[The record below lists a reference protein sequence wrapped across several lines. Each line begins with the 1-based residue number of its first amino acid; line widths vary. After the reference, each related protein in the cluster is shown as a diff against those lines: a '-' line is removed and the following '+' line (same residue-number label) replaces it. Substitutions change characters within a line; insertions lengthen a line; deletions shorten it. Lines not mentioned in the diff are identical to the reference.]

1 MAVRLCKQ
9 GSCLVSA
16 ALKKYSQ
23 HLKVLILLCRNIL
36 KQQCDMNQLYQVF
49 TPYKN
54 FLLLFYKKNR
64 KQYIYIYL
72 YNGFP
77 NPSLYQR
84 TILTRS
90 VGDDG
95 VILHGKLVNIPE
107 TDCIRVT
114 GTGKETEKRVR
125 SKARKEMLC
134 CFMI

>member
-1 MAVRLCKQ
+1 
-9 GSCLVSA
+9 
-16 ALKKYSQ
+16 
-23 HLKVLILLCRNIL
+23 
-36 KQQCDMNQLYQVF
+36 MNQLYQVI

-54 FLLLFYKKNR
+54 FSLLFYKKKIENS
-64 KQYIYIYL
+64 IYIYL

-114 GTGKETEKRVR
+114 GTGK
-125 SKARKEMLC
+125 
-134 CFMI
+134 

>member
-1 MAVRLCKQ
+1 MYLLAFFYEPYPFCILFLRKIE
-9 GSCLVSA
+9 G
-16 ALKKYSQ
+16 KK
-23 HLKVLILLCRNIL
+23 
-36 KQQCDMNQLYQVF
+36 
-49 TPYKN
+49 
-54 FLLLFYKKNR
+54 
-64 KQYIYIYL
+64 YIYL

-114 GTGKETEKRVR
+114 GTAKEPEERKIKSW
-125 SKARKEMLC
+125 SKKCYLVYEVDYCHTLLTPDLKT
-134 CFMI
+134 F

>member
-1 MAVRLCKQ
+1 MGRR
-9 GSCLVSA
+9 
-16 ALKKYSQ
+16 
-23 HLKVLILLCRNIL
+23 II
-36 KQQCDMNQLYQVF
+36 
-49 TPYKN
+49 
-54 FLLLFYKKNR
+54 FLLLFTKKIENSTYK
-64 KQYIYIYL
+64 YIYL

-125 SKARKEMLC
+125 SKARKEMLS
-134 CFMI
+134 CFMILGWPMWCHMKEVVENLGLDQVKVEKWFIMTISRWQFLFKNHN

>member
-1 MAVRLCKQ
+1 MQSKCTLSFK
-9 GSCLVSA
+9 SCFFFI
-16 ALKKYSQ
+16 K
-23 HLKVLILLCRNIL
+23 RN
-36 KQQCDMNQLYQVF
+36 
-49 TPYKN
+49 
-54 FLLLFYKKNR
+54 R
-64 KQYIYIYL
+64 EYIYL

-134 CFMI
+134 YFILSG

>member
-1 MAVRLCKQ
+1 MKQ
-9 GSCLVSA
+9 NTAHTFFCG
-16 ALKKYSQ
+16 
-23 HLKVLILLCRNIL
+23 
-36 KQQCDMNQLYQVF
+36 
-49 TPYKN
+49 
-54 FLLLFYKKNR
+54 KNR
-64 KQYIYIYL
+64 PKKGKKKEYIYL

-114 GTGKETEKRVR
+114 GTGKEGKEKDQ
-125 SKARKEMLC
+125 KLEML
-134 CFMI
+134 